1 MAEGKTNMFGKTYNT
16 VGSTDS
22 NFIIKTKGDLKV
34 QWGNKFIDI
43 IKNGKIASD
52 NNFLKIINSEE
63 DIKQTGI
70 YLIPETEEVWVN
82 IDGNKIN
89 LTNTSEN
96 TYISFLEQQQLKEEN
111 KLTVL
116 RNIGFYYK
124 TLEEAQQANLSTGII
139 YVENSQNL
147 FLVKNGELVEY
158 ATNSDTTESKNVD
171 LSKLYIQEY
180 SLYVDT
186 VEYIR
191 CDNSQ
196 VLVRQPLVLEDGL
209 QSEGA
214 TQDSGYRLYTSAGK
228 SYLDIDYLTVRYPE
242 EPKDWEQ
249 YPLFTPKNNIIES
262 SEIVTN
268 GVSCVLIEP
277 NTYEVGEYIYILLE
291 LNLIIE
297 EDSKVL
303 TITLSRTSSQDT
315 ILYITHGGVTEELI
329 IPAGELE
336 TQYTVSGN
344 YTITYDNIKEFKEYK
359 IVEVDKQTIM
369 VEVPK
374 SEQGEF
380 MNSGRYIYLSKSMHI
395 HIKDNNLNVLDRSI
409 NVKDKETQEFIPD
422 ETKHTIIGEIVV
434 DEIESLTQCPIEEEQ
449 VNSQKKYEDAIK
461 VGIYSDNFIGLNS
474 KLYNPVFKKRCKDQ
488 YPEYDKELTIPEHE
502 EDHKVLINDKYNKTV
517 PNIEWIKWMFD
528 LYIPIGT
535 IIMYNGQND
544 IPPGWAICNGQNGT
558 PDLRNRFIK
567 SSEEYV
573 GENNPDGVEF
583 NDSNINTIKIKEN
596 NLPEHNH
603 PHDEHTHSITD
614 IIGDVHNSGNLTT
627 SLKQTNY
634 LYNLQKSSVD
644 VISSIESE
652 EITTTSTSVISSV
665 TADTQGGETTGAN
678 HDHSITITGGEI
690 QPAESKEKEKEWKN
704 DSLIIEP
711 KSYSLLFIMKIK
723 NFVEYSIEE

>member
-409 NVKDKETQEFIPD
+409 NVKDKETGEFIPD

-596 NLPEHNH
+596 NLPKHNH
-603 PHDEHTHSITD
+603 PHDEHTHNITSITGD
-614 IIGDVHNSGNLTT
+614 IHDSGNLTT
-627 SLKQTNY
+627 SLNWGDY
-634 LYNLQKSSVD
+634 LWNLKKSSTN

>member
-111 KLTVL
+111 KLTAL

-315 ILYITHGGVTEELI
+315 ILYITHGGITKEII

-336 TQYTVSGN
+336 TQYTVSGS

-409 NVKDKETQEFIPD
+409 NVKDKETGEFIPD

-596 NLPEHNH
+596 NLPEHSH
-603 PHDEHTHSITD
+603 PHDEHTHNITNITGD
-614 IIGDVHNSGNLTT
+614 IHDSGNLTT